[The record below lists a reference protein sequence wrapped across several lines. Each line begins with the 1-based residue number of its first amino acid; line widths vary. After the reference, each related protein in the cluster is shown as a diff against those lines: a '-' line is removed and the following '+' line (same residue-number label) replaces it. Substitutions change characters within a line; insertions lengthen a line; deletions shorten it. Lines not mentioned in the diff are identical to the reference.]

1 MAFQRLPSRNLQLP
15 SVGRVPALPA
25 PVPRLGTAGILASA
39 IAPLVKAFDPVEIA
53 RKKMALAQTDLFM
66 KSLPLQQAQLDYKN
80 KLLQAQ
86 EHMLNGGG
94 FNHDPFSS
102 DPNFQLVHD
111 ARGGVRYETPAE
123 RLTRLKGASTK
134 SPYDY
139 NKIPATPA
147 KTLQP
152 RLMPQYK
159 AKPIVNPFQAPRD
172 LNLQQKVESAPLLGE
187 ADIPDTPPELLYN
200 DEELAT

>member
-53 RKKMALAQTDLFM
+53 KKKMALAQTDLFM

-111 ARGGVRYETPAE
+111 SRGGVRYETPAE

-134 SPYDY
+134 SPYEYD
-139 NKIPATPA
+139 KIPVT
-147 KTLQP
+147 KTLEKP

-159 AKPIVNPFQAPRD
+159 AKPMVNPFDNSTDLLQPTAPD
-172 LNLQQKVESAPLLGE
+172 AGIKLSE
-187 ADIPDTPPELLYN
+187 ASIPDTPPELLY
-200 DEELAT
+200 DEEQPT